1 MHNCITSE
9 WYSQSERSE
18 TANDDF
24 YLYMKLIETYWKC
37 PTLRML
43 PPASERCNRGHNRG
57 FTGVIRGFQT
67 NRHFPPQKYSH
78 TAIYVIIKL
87 LYIDFK
93 CQLKGLKN
101 PPQVNLS
108 FTVKNLSSRRLKTN
122 NYANDERSMLMLL
135 RHSSLADLNK
145 TIRNHPLKVK
155 LHGMALLA
163 DELPTEIVAV
173 VSSEHGK
180 NIDIMW
186 YQYVNMISF
195 YMNLRWA
202 CNFLKSRAYLPSR
215 QINTKS
221 PLHSL
226 WPLDGGSVVAAR
238 MSPWRDHIPYTDDEL
253 LIVMNPNPLYPKL
266 LAQTEC
272 YLGLLPNI
280 GTPFPLQMQTVAHC
294 NPSLICFEENII

>member
-226 WPLDGGSVVAAR
+226 WPLAGWGWWECCSCQDESLTWPYSLYRWRITNRYESQPIISKTLGTNR
-238 MSPWRDHIPYTDDEL
+238 MLPG
-253 LIVMNPNPLYPKL
+253 IVTQHRN
-266 LAQTEC
+266 T
-272 YLGLLPNI
+272 
-280 GTPFPLQMQTVAHC
+280 FPTADANRC
-294 NPSLICFEENII
+294 SL